1 MASSFKIS
9 LVFLGLIFWILHFW
23 YLTDLFFPS
32 PPPPPVFLFN
42 PAFPCNTP
50 LHFIFFPEFLPR
62 WRVLYVLSCQVSLCR
77 DFNSKVSPQEVLL
90 FLIKD
95 RWHSCY
101 FCLLP
106 EINQVY
112 VLAQISF
119 YRVSVLE
126 SVLEHEEDLILLF
139 FLMWTRTSVAWVCG
153 WITVLSRKR
162 KCYFYEV
169 LKDECSPIWHC
180 LISHI
185 HFWDFFFFLF
195 S

>member
-1 MASSFKIS
+1 MCYTQTYFHKIITETLNVASSFKIS
-9 LVFLGLIFWILHFW
+9 LIFLGLIFWILHFW

-77 DFNSKVSPQEVLL
+77 DFNSKVSPREVLL
-90 FLIKD
+90 FLMKD

-139 FLMWTRTSVAWVCG
+139 FFNVNTYFSC
-153 WITVLSRKR
+153 LS
-162 KCYFYEV
+162 
-169 LKDECSPIWHC
+169 LWLDHST
-180 LISHI
+180 L
-185 HFWDFFFFLF
+185 
-195 S
+195 